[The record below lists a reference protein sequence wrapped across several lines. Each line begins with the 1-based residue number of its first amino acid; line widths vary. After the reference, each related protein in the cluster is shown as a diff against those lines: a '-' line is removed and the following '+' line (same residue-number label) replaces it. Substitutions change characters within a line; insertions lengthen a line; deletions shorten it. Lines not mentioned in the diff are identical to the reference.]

1 MIIEIPIMD
10 KKLIAQAA
18 QHLKLKN
25 ITLFECNLKRF
36 QELSEQKELGQQ
48 TKKGV
53 RGTIG
58 EVTDGNRHFQLF
70 RVFIELGVRFTELP
84 AQDDQPVNP
93 LFQIEAVFQVDYELT
108 HEVET
113 AALHEFANYNAVHNA
128 WPFWRQFVF
137 STAHQAGLP
146 CPEIPLLTD
155 LQQ

>member
-1 MIIEIPIMD
+1 MD
-10 KKLIAQAA
+10 KVLISQAA
-18 QHLKLKN
+18 KYLKLKN
-25 ITLFECNLKRF
+25 ITLFESNLKRF
-36 QELSEQKELGQQ
+36 QELSEQQTLGQQ
-48 TKKGV
+48 IKKGV
-53 RGTIG
+53 RGILG
-58 EVTDGNRHFQLF
+58 EVTEGDRHFQLF

-84 AQDDQPVNP
+84 VQDDQPVNP
-93 LFQIEAVFQVDYELT
+93 LFQIEAIFQVDYELT
-108 HEVET
+108 DEVDQ

>member
-1 MIIEIPIMD
+1 MFIMD
-10 KKLIAQAA
+10 KSLIAQAA
-18 QHLKLKN
+18 HCLKLKN

-36 QELSEQKELGQQ
+36 QDLSEQKALGQQ
-48 TKKGV
+48 TKKSV
-53 RGTIG
+53 RGAIG
-58 EVTDGNRHFQLF
+58 KATESDRHFQLF
-70 RVFIELGVRFTELP
+70 RVFIELGVRFIELP
-84 AQDDQPVNP
+84 VQDEKPVNL

-108 HEVET
+108 EEVDQ

-128 WPFWRQFVF
+128 WPLWRQFVF

>member
-1 MIIEIPIMD
+1 MD
-10 KKLIAQAA
+10 KTRIAQAA
-18 QHLKLKN
+18 QYLKLKS

-36 QELSEQKELGQQ
+36 QELSEQKTLGQQ
-48 TKKGV
+48 IKKGV
-53 RGTIG
+53 RGTVG
-58 EVTDGNRHFQLF
+58 EVTDGDRHFQLF
-70 RVFIELGVRFTELP
+70 RVFIELGVRFIELP
-84 AQDDQPVNP
+84 GQDEQPANP
-93 LFQIEAVFQVDYELT
+93 LFQIEAIFQVDYELT
-108 HEVET
+108 DEVDQ

>member
-10 KKLIAQAA
+10 KVLISQAA
-18 QHLKLKN
+18 KYLKLKN
-25 ITLFECNLKRF
+25 ITLFESNLKRF
-36 QELSEQKELGQQ
+36 QELSEQQTLGQQ
-48 TKKGV
+48 IKKGV
-53 RGTIG
+53 RGILG
-58 EVTDGNRHFQLF
+58 EVTEGDRHFQLF

-84 AQDDQPVNP
+84 VQDDQPVNP
-93 LFQIEAVFQVDYELT
+93 LFQIEAIFQVDYELT
-108 HEVET
+108 DEVDQ

>member
-1 MIIEIPIMD
+1 MIIEMPIMD
-10 KKLIAQAA
+10 KTLIAQAA

-70 RVFIELGVRFTELP
+70 RVLIELGVRFTELP

>member
-1 MIIEIPIMD
+1 MD
-10 KKLIAQAA
+10 KILIAQAA
-18 QHLKLKN
+18 QYLKLKN

-36 QELSEQKELGQQ
+36 QEFSEQKKLGQQ
-48 TKKGV
+48 TKKIV
-53 RGTIG
+53 RDTIG
-58 EVTDGNRHFQLF
+58 EVTDEDRHFQLF
-70 RVFIELGVRFTELP
+70 RVFIELGVRFIEFPVQDEQP
-84 AQDDQPVNP
+84 ANP

-108 HEVET
+108 DEVDQ